1 METTLIKKIMQQ
13 AGKAICLSILAL
25 AMANCTNSQDVTKA
39 QETADKAKEEAQEA
53 KKEAEK
59 VKEEADKKQKD
70 LEARITAL
78 EAAGPLADAVKIQND
93 ITALKTAVGDVN
105 SGLVKAV
112 NEKANKADVYTK
124 AAVYTKQQA
133 IGKINELN
141 TKIFNARDDMN
152 TKFTVNPIAK

>member
-1 METTLIKKIMQQ
+1 MGMILMKRIMQQ

-25 AMANCTNSQDVTKA
+25 AMANCTNSQDVEKA

-70 LEARITAL
+70 LEARIAVL
-78 EAAGPLADAVKIQND
+78 ETVGALADGIQIKQD
-93 ITALKTAVGDVN
+93 ITDLKTAVGDVN

-112 NEKANKADVYTK
+112 KGKPNRAEVYTK
-124 AAVYTKQQA
+124 LQA

-141 TKIFNARDDMN
+141 TKIFNAKSNMDTNFKADAIP
-152 TKFTVNPIAK
+152 K